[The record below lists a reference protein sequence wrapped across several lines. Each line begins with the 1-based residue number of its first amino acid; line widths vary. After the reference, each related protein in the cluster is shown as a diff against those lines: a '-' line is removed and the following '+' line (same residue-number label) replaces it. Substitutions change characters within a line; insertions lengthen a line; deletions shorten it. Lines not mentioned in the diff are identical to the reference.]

1 MENIQDL
8 KSQLAQLEAQCK
20 ALEEQLRQAKELA
33 VQKQFE
39 VTKLNHAGFFQRH
52 FSNLRN
58 KKDAAWAEYR
68 NAVFAADELKLALDA
83 QKKKLEQLR
92 DKVSQIG

>member
-1 MENIQDL
+1 MEPIQNL
-8 KSQLAQLEAQCK
+8 QTQLAEQESLCRT
-20 ALEEQLRQAKELA
+20 LEEHLQQAKALA

-83 QKKKLEQLR
+83 QQKKLAQLR
-92 DKVSQIG
+92 DKISQIG

>member
-20 ALEEQLRQAKELA
+20 VLEEQLRQAKELA

-39 VTKLNHAGFFQRH
+39 VTKLNHAGFFQRR
-52 FSNLRN
+52 FSNLRK
-58 KKDAAWAEYR
+58 KKDTAWADYR
-68 NAVFAADELKLALDA
+68 NAVFAADELKLVLQA
-83 QKKKLEQLR
+83 QKNKLEQLR
-92 DKVSQIG
+92 SKLVQNP

>member
-20 ALEEQLRQAKELA
+20 ALEEQLRQANELA

-39 VTKLNHAGFFQRH
+39 VTKLNHAGFFQRR
-52 FSNLRN
+52 FTNLRK
-58 KKDAAWAEYR
+58 KKDTAWADYR

-83 QKKKLEQLR
+83 QKRKLEQLR
-92 DKVSQIG
+92 SKLVQNP